1 MDPLRSGDPS
11 RLGRYRLLRRLG
23 VGGMGVVFLARAPG
37 GGIAAVKTVRA
48 SYAEERGFRAR
59 FRREVEVARR
69 VDSPWVVP
77 LLDADADAETPWL
90 ATAYVPG
97 PSLAETVDA
106 FGPLAP
112 ASVRVLGLR
121 LAEAL
126 DAVHAAG
133 LVHRDVKPGNILL
146 APDGPRLID
155 FGIAR
160 APEATA
166 LTSSGV
172 IVGSPGF
179 LSPEQARARGGEI
192 GPPSDVFS
200 LACVLAF
207 AATGVRPF
215 GGGGAA
221 GMLLRT
227 VYEEPDPAAIP
238 DDLAA
243 LLRACLHKDP
253 ARRPTLARL
262 REALGER
269 TGAAE
274 GASEGA
280 AAGEAGAE
288 EGTGGSGRSAR
299 AGRESE
305 PTEGPG
311 WLPAS
316 VTRLINDRS
325 AAVLAIGAI
334 EPTQLSA
341 PANPA
346 SSGSTGSSGT
356 PAVPVSRPVSP
367 EAATMTAVTPASPPA
382 ATASTTST
390 TSATS
395 ATAASSAEPGLSRRS
410 LLGLGSTAAVLAAG
424 GGGAWW
430 WSTRPGNATSP
441 PPSTGPRPELVVA
454 FHGDLTGARKESGA
468 AQLNGARLAVEDV
481 NGRSGRPF
489 RVKLLPYDDGGVPA
503 RAADLARRLTG
514 NPAVLAV
521 LGPTTDACF
530 HRSEAAYT
538 KAGMPVVSVSVGADT
553 LTDSFGLNLYHSHAA
568 LHVKDDLFAAPCVRY
583 LSNHADA
590 RKVFLVDDRA
600 QGNLAWTVCDQA
612 QRSLRHAGRDATV
625 TSVPA
630 GPIDYRALAAAVLT
644 AGADAVVGT
653 GDAPRTA
660 GLASALHSAGFTGTR
675 MATERAFGPA
685 FLAAAGAAATG
696 WVFTTSFVD
705 PAARPS
711 TRAFA
716 AAYRRRFGAA
726 PGWYAAEAY
735 DAVMFL
741 AEACAQGGTALRE
754 RGAIARR
761 LPEVSLTGIT
771 RTVRYVQS
779 YGYNHDAMFDYQVAD
794 GRFRYLGQ
802 YLEAAVS

>member
-1 MDPLRSGDPS
+1 MEPLRSGDPS

-23 VGGMGVVFLARAPG
+23 AGGMGIVFLARAPG
-37 GGIAAVKTVRA
+37 GAIAAVKTVRA
-48 SYAEERGFRAR
+48 AYAEEPGFRAR

-97 PSLAETVDA
+97 PSLAETVDV
-106 FGPLAP
+106 FGPLGP

-133 LVHRDVKPGNILL
+133 LVHRDVKPGNVLL

-179 LSPEQARARGGEI
+179 LSPEQARARGGEV

-200 LACVLAF
+200 LACVLAY

-227 VYEEPDPAAIP
+227 VYDEPDPAAIP
-238 DDLAA
+238 DERAS

-253 ARRPTLARL
+253 ARRPTLAHL
-262 REALGER
+262 REALGESAR
-269 TGAAE
+269 GDA
-274 GASEGA
+274 G
-280 AAGEAGAE
+280 GEAVPDGDP
-288 EGTGGSGRSAR
+288 
-299 AGRESE
+299 AGW
-305 PTEGPG
+305 PG
-311 WLPAS
+311 WLPEP
-316 VTRLINDRS
+316 VIRLINDRS
-325 AAVLAIGAI
+325 AAVLALGAI
-334 EPTQLSA
+334 EPTQVSA
-341 PANPA
+341 PANP
-346 SSGSTGSSGT
+346 GP
-356 PAVPVSRPVSP
+356 PAAAVSP
-367 EAATMTAVTPASPPA
+367 EAATLTAVTAAPPA
-382 ATASTTST
+382 V
-390 TSATS
+390 
-395 ATAASSAEPGLSRRS
+395 PGVRRRS
-410 LLGLGSTAAVLAAG
+410 FLRLGSTAGVLAAG

-430 WSTRPGNATSP
+430 WSTRPGTAKA
-441 PPSTGPRPELVVA
+441 PPSGTRSRPDIVVA
-454 FHGDLTGARKESGA
+454 FQGDLTGARKDSGN
-468 AQLNGARLAVEDV
+468 AQLNGARLAVEQV
-481 NGRSGRPF
+481 NGQSDRPF
-489 RVKLLPYDDGGVPA
+489 RLRLLPYDDGGDPA
-503 RAADLARRLTG
+503 RSAGLAQRLTKDA
-514 NPAVLAV
+514 AVLAV

-530 HRSEAAYT
+530 LSSEGAYT
-538 KAGMPVVSVSVGADT
+538 KAAMPVVSVSVGVDT
-553 LTDSFGLNLYHSHAA
+553 LNDSFGANVFHSHAA

-590 RKVFLVDDRA
+590 RKAFLVDDRA
-600 QGNLAWTVCDQA
+600 QGDLAWTVCDQT
-612 QRSLRHAGRDATV
+612 QRGLRHAGRDATL
-625 TSVPA
+625 TGVPA
-630 GPIDYRALAAAVLT
+630 GGVDYAALAAAVLA
-644 AGADAVVGT
+644 AGADAVLST
-653 GDAPRTA
+653 GDAARTA
-660 GLASALHSAGFTGTR
+660 ALASALRAAGFTGTR

-696 WVFTTSFVD
+696 WVFVTSFAD
-705 PAARPS
+705 PTARPS

-741 AEACAQGGTALRE
+741 AQVCAQNGTALRE

-761 LPEVSLTGIT
+761 LREVAHTGIT

-779 YGYNHDAMFDYQVAD
+779 YGYNHDAMFDYQVSD

>member
-1 MDPLRSGDPS
+1 MEPLRSADPS

-23 VGGMGVVFLARAPG
+23 AGGMGVVFLARAPG

-48 SYAEERGFRAR
+48 SYAEEPGFRAR

-97 PSLAETVDA
+97 PSLAETVDV
-106 FGPLAP
+106 FGPLGP

-133 LVHRDVKPGNILL
+133 LVHRDVKPGNVLL

-166 LTSSGV
+166 LTSSGM

-238 DDLAA
+238 DERAT

-253 ARRPTLARL
+253 ARRPTLAHL

-269 TGAAE
+269 TEGAEEAERAE
-274 GASEGA
+274 GAE
-280 AAGEAGAE
+280 GAE
-288 EGTGGSGRSAR
+288 EGSGGAGAAGGAGDAGAAGGAGGTGARGRAGGPGGAGGSGRDGDPGESAD
-299 AGRESE
+299 
-305 PTEGPG
+305 
-311 WLPAS
+311 WLPAP

-334 EPTQLSA
+334 EPTQVSA
-341 PANPA
+341 PANRASAGSPA
-346 SSGSTGSSGT
+346 S
-356 PAVPVSRPVSP
+356 PVPPVSP
-367 EAATMTAVTPASPPA
+367 DAATMTALTAAPPA
-382 ATASTTST
+382 APTVL
-390 TSATS
+390 
-395 ATAASSAEPGLSRRS
+395 GLRRRS
-410 LLGLGSTAAVLAAG
+410 FLRLGSTAGVLAA

-430 WSTRPGNATSP
+430 WSTRPGTATP
-441 PPSTGPRPELVVA
+441 PPSSTGPRPELVVA
-454 FHGDLTGARKESGA
+454 FHGDLTGVRRESGN
-468 AQLNGARLAVEDV
+468 AQLNGARLAVEQV
-481 NGRSGRPF
+481 NGRSDRPF
-489 RVKLLPYDDGGVPA
+489 RLKLLPYDDGGAPG
-503 RAADLARRLTG
+503 RAADLARQLTG
-514 NPAVLAV
+514 TPAVSAV

-530 HRSEAAYT
+530 LSSEATYT
-538 KAGMPVVSVSVGADT
+538 KAAMPVVSVSVGADT
-553 LTDSFGLNLYHSHAA
+553 LNDALGLNLFHSHAA

-600 QGNLAWTVCDQA
+600 QGDLAWTLCDQT
-612 QRSLRHAGRDATV
+612 QRALRQAGRGATL

-630 GPIDYRALAAAVLT
+630 GKIDYTALAAEVLAAGSDAVLC
-644 AGADAVVGT
+644 T

-660 GLASALHSAGFTGTR
+660 GLAAALHAAGFTGTR
-675 MATERAFGPA
+675 MATEGAFGPA

-696 WVFTTSFVD
+696 WVLTTSFVD
-705 PAARPS
+705 PAVRPS
-711 TRAFA
+711 VRAFT
-716 AAYRRRFGAA
+716 AAYRRRYGAA

-741 AEACAQGGTALRE
+741 AEACTQDGTALRE

-761 LPEVSLTGIT
+761 LREVSHTGIT

-779 YGYNHDAMFDYQVAD
+779 YGFNHDAMFDYQVAD